1 MPQFAPCQST
11 LSPHIARGSPLIT
24 QFAVPPQVLHGSQ
37 CDKLP
42 KEDFDGLCNL
52 WFLHACIERGRLFA
66 VGFALPKWIY
76 MYAKGSGMHM
86 VLTRLATQVSITGE
100 TYLF

>member
-1 MPQFAPCQST
+1 MPVYPEPPHSQELPTHYTVCSAST
-11 LSPHIARGSPLIT
+11 GAAWLTI
-24 QFAVPPQVLHGSQ
+24 

-76 MYAKGSGMHM
+76 IYAKGSGVHM
-86 VLTRLATQVSITGE
+86 VLTRLATQVSVTGE
-100 TYLF
+100 MYLF